1 MAIFRVGKRVGPF
14 DIRTGISRGDLEN
27 SAYHKTDKDPRLRRP
42 GNYRENTIGRFRALM
57 GKAEGYA
64 RPARF
69 AIQINLP
76 TNLSNLVNDAN
87 AAAGSPDGTSEEAD
101 KAIDRAGQASG
112 KELGMQQMIS
122 QIGSQVNM
130 HCDTISMP
138 AHDLQSE
145 EHLQYGIPSQIVT
158 GHGFTGTIGAS
169 FYADK
174 YLRERHFFEAWQ
186 KMAVGMRDHRVG
198 YLKDYAGTIN
208 IYQLGSHD
216 DGGGGRDVPTYGIR
230 ATECYPESVTAIEY
244 NYASASQIVKI
255 NVSFQYKQW
264 YNLTTDSIGG
274 VDFGASSQTVHDV
287 KRGSLGLFGSL
298 PIDLQRTGRD
308 LANSAA
314 VRLPIGRIFK
324 GKLFPPYTT

>member
-1 MAIFRVGKRVGPF
+1 MAIFRTGKRVGPF
-14 DIRTGISRGDLEN
+14 DVRTGISRGDLEN
-27 SAYHKTDKDPRLRRP
+27 SAYHKTDSDPRLRRP

-64 RPARF
+64 RAARF

-76 TNLSNLVNDAN
+76 TNLAKLGEDELQDHP
-87 AAAGSPDGTSEEAD
+87 AGAQHGT
-101 KAIDRAGQASG
+101 IGTTT
-112 KELGMQQMIS
+112 MQQLS
-122 QIGSQVNM
+122 TQIGSQVNM

-145 EHLQYGIPSQIVT
+145 EHLQYGVPSQIVT

-198 YLKDYAGTIN
+198 YLKDYAGTLN

-216 DGGGGRDVPTYGIR
+216 QGGGGRDVPTYGIQ
-230 ATECYPESVTAIEY
+230 ATECYPESVTAVEY

-255 NVSFQYKQW
+255 NVSFQYRQW
-264 YNLTTDSIGG
+264 YNLTSDSIGG
-274 VDFGASSQTVHDV
+274 VDFGATSQTVHDV
-287 KRGSLGLFGSL
+287 KRGSPGLLGFL
-298 PIDLQRTGRD
+298 PPDLQRTGRD
-308 LANSAA
+308 LVNSAA
-314 VRLPIGRIFK
+314 TRIPIGRIFK
-324 GKLFPPYTT
+324 GKIFPPFTT